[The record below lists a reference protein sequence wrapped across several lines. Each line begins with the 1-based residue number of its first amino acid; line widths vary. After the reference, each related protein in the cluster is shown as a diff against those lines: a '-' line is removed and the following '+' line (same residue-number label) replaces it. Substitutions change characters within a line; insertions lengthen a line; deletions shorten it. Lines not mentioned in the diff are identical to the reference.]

1 MAKKKRSGSPMAQLS
16 GKFPVNLGN
25 DSSKRF
31 NPKRLQKGHSSLAQ
45 LSGTFPVDLGADGSK
60 RFTPKS
66 P

>member
-1 MAKKKRSGSPMAQLS
+1 MAKRSGSPMAQLS
-16 GKFPVNLGN
+16 GTFPVKLGR
-25 DSSKRF
+25 DESKRI
-31 NPKRLQKGHSSLAQ
+31 NPKRLQKAHSSLAQ